1 MKCPNCYSGSFL
13 EDHRKGETLCK
24 ECGTVVEDNAV
35 DTTAEWTNSEDE
47 PNKAR
52 AGAPT
57 SLSRADMGIRT
68 VIGSKADMLKL
79 SGSSL
84 RRYKKLQREDLRSA
98 TKTERN
104 LKYAFDDLKRFTSIL
119 KLPAAVEEESAR
131 LYRKA
136 LDKNLIRG
144 RTVESVMAGCIYLA
158 CKNFGVPKGF
168 KEVCHLT
175 GVDQKDFGKAFK
187 HVARRLG
194 IKFGPTSAIDY
205 IPRFGAVLKL
215 TSETQS
221 KAVEVLKKAEK
232 LNLDNG
238 KGPLGLAAAAI
249 YIASQITGQHIT
261 QKMVADTTAVTEVT
275 IRNRYK
281 EIADRLKIKVL
292 EE

>member
-24 ECGTVVEDNAV
+24 DCGTVVEDNAV

-168 KEVCHLT
+168 KEVCQLT

-215 TSETQS
+215 NSETQS

-232 LNLDNG
+232 INLDNG

-261 QKMVADTTAVTEVT
+261 QKMVANTTAVTEVT

-281 EIADRLKIKVL
+281 EIADRLKIKVP